1 MASNDIDYHARS
13 LLQLARSLGAIKPT
27 PWEKVER
34 LMLMCP
40 NSKDKSGTLRLD
52 GRGQNAI
59 IALGVYLLE
68 SGLQH
73 SEVIIEYLLM
83 VLERMPNAQWV
94 DGPIGINKYNLPMTE
109 NFSFCFNTILSD
121 VAKRLPS
128 YKDKIINNQLKVLEF
143 MTALCE
149 QPGSHVTEFLL
160 GIRVR
165 ERLCTRQIPMLLGL
179 ARSIGRSSD
188 EECSLISYLL
198 SVREAPISMQ
208 RVPRTEP
215 VHRSNFNSFRSI
227 MPRTMSTVFTHSEA
241 GSSSVSGAGSSDAVG
256 DGATERKSSFRDR
269 SPSPLDSTGRDTTMS
284 GVTSNLGDVLPYTIY
299 FNKIASSFTRTRPW
313 GFEIIPEQDH
323 LKFNEE
329 QLNWILQ
336 CAKRLLKRRVLNGL
350 DHILKDVIAVSNGN
364 LVRFPYK
371 SFSETISVII
381 LALLRDILEQEKDLP
396 VEFMK
401 EVQDFV
407 KGLYQAGQ
415 FDLESKPSNHALKE
429 KLTDFNPYQL
439 LVHANGA
446 CVDLLFWSIREES
459 EAENLCVKLTERIS
473 TNTERRLLLSHTPL
487 LLASLEA
494 LGKMAVKFPNL
505 ANAMVASLRD
515 FLVSPSP
522 ILSKLN
528 KYAIS
533 EQGGK
538 YSSSGGGIRIT
549 VTDEDKKERGGG
561 VAKAPKSCLLATME
575 NLRDN
580 AIHNICRALRAG
592 QQVDE
597 ECVPAFLASIS
608 NRLYRAELSDRITNT
623 KSADTRWQ
631 QLKMVM
637 KFINPTTS
645 NYELVDV
652 LRESNLISTNTILT
666 LGHLAVVLKDQPKL
680 VESILQIFQQR
691 FCSPPSQLDV
701 LIVDQMGCMVMAG
714 CSSIYHEVLSMFT
727 QISVESSSPYNVNE
741 ANDKLRGFRLVSQ
754 AVINAFANIAANI
767 QGEAE
772 QLDLLSRLLELFVQ
786 LGLDAKRINE
796 KISGLMKASSSAG
809 NLGLLIPVIAVLMR
823 RLPPIKEPKRRLH
836 KLFRDFWQYS
846 VVMGFTNENQGLWPT
861 EWYEGVCQIA
871 IKSPLLI
878 SKENISKE
886 LLYNTALRNDA
897 VAPNEL
903 TDLRNSISNLL
914 DNPEVTTLINRL
926 NFAQCTYLLSVYK
939 LETLRVTH
947 SSDPNSVHGIFEYL
961 EDRFLFLDKLG
972 MWQCVAAVAEKTFD
986 KYMDEL
992 DAKPKTEEKEKQI
1005 EAHAQFLLVKFNHTY
1020 KRVRMTADKFISKFV
1035 SRFPHF
1041 LWSGKVLK
1049 AMLDILQVVCA
1060 ALDLDPHE
1068 DAPEIQIP
1076 DTPYKL
1082 RIMENLN
1089 SRDQVVKDF
1098 SARSSTIL
1106 QESMKWAPNAVRSH
1120 LIEYVLQMNTEA
1132 KGLLMHSGLAMA
1144 TESVLNYAG
1153 YKSREGVATLPAS
1166 LDRRPSCVHSES
1178 SSFMANLSIRSR
1190 YLGEV
1195 NGMLDMCEDWAT
1207 IEEKMC
1213 EKLHNAYLNGDVA
1226 VAKVSMLR
1234 ITALQIKRPGISH
1247 HLLQAICW
1255 GPVKLFNVEVMEVVI
1270 MCWEWMLSA
1279 RPEFT
1284 LEFLCLMASAWQV
1297 CADMKLGIFAP
1308 DQPRADPLAKAE
1320 DQRLAPN
1327 PPVVGPHNLWTKF
1340 LQERVEIS
1348 KYSDSAQIQIFLTL
1362 LNKSLSVTVGKRP
1375 SIISRH
1381 TAAIGPRYRLLS
1393 MGLSLLQGDILPNTP
1408 AKTVLRER
1416 VYSATLD
1423 FFCGPPIWPSQQPSE
1438 LREDINLLISY
1449 WQKMHYDKKHLS
1461 SNMVSLAGAMD
1472 SSSPPAVISS
1482 TGQQDLRLQTGWMNT
1497 LSNTSTYSKRS
1508 VDLLAPSYSAY
1519 SDYDLGETLKGT
1531 SRKGQVNENS
1541 LVKDYIR
1548 KRNIILCL
1556 VANTIDTLITI
1567 HNPLELAEQKLQDEE
1582 LIYTWARHNLTDRQW
1597 RDIANYSWELS
1608 PTLAVYLPFRFR
1620 NCDTLKREATRLVSL
1635 NPESVSHIPEAIS
1648 FLVTANSVEA
1658 DTPELSHIMTWEKVS
1673 PVLALSYFSRQYPP
1687 HPLTAQ
1693 YAIRVLRAQPSEV
1706 LLFYIPQI
1714 VQALRYDPMGYVS
1727 EFILWAAKKS
1737 QLLAHQFL
1745 WNMKTNIYHD
1755 EEATMKDEFIGE
1767 KLEEMEKKIKQQLS
1781 GTALKFYEREF
1792 DFFTKITDI
1801 SGIIRPF
1808 PKGRERKQACLDA
1821 LSKVQLQHGC
1831 YLPSNPEAIVLEI
1844 DYSSGTPMQSAA
1856 KAPFLARFKVQ
1867 HCGING
1873 LERLASSE
1881 TMTSLAIEKKIM
1893 SEGSGVDSAKAV
1905 LQIHWQACIF
1915 KVGDDVRQD
1924 MLALQVI
1931 EMFRNIFEQAGLK
1944 LYLAPYRVVATAP
1957 GCGVIECVPNSKS
1970 RDQIGRQTDITLF
1983 EYFLATFGD
1992 EQSPAFQ
1999 EARHNFVVS
2008 MAAYSIVSF
2017 LLQIKDRH
2025 NGNIM
2030 INTTGHIIHI
2040 DFGFMFE
2047 SSPGGNLGW
2056 EPDIKLTEEMF
2067 RVMGGAMDAP
2077 PFQWFMELCVQGFLA
2092 VRPYQDAIISLVSLM
2107 LDTRLPCFRGQTIKL
2122 LRARFAPQA
2131 SEREAANFM
2140 LKVVRDS
2147 CLNWRGKTYDMLQ
2160 YYQNQIPY

>member
-1 MASNDIDYHARS
+1 M
-13 LLQLARSLGAIKPT
+13 LL
-27 PWEKVER
+27 
-34 LMLMCP
+34 CP
-40 NSKDKSGTLRLD
+40 NYQDRGRTLRLD
-52 GRGQNAI
+52 GRGQNAV

-73 SEVIIEYLLM
+73 CDIILDYLLM
-83 VLERMPNAQWV
+83 VLEKMPSAVWV
-94 DGPIGINKYNLPMTE
+94 DGPKGINQYNLPMTE
-109 NFSFCFNTILSD
+109 CFSFCLNTILCD
-121 VAKRLPS
+121 VAFRLPS
-128 YKDKIINNQLKVLEF
+128 DKDKITFVQLKVLDQ
-143 MTALCE
+143 MTTLCE
-149 QPGSHVTEFLL
+149 QPGSQVVEK
-160 GIRVR
+160 
-165 ERLCTRQIPMLLGL
+165 LCTRQIPLLLGL
-179 ARSIGRSSD
+179 ARSMGRSSD

-208 RVPRTEP
+208 RVPQPEP
-215 VHRSNFNSFRSI
+215 AVQRSHFNTFRSI
-227 MPRTMSTVFTHSEA
+227 MPRTMSTVFVSYDTSTSLS
-241 GSSSVSGAGSSDAVG
+241 GSGSTDAIG
-256 DGATERKSSFRDR
+256 DGIVERKSSYRDR
-269 SPSPLDSTGRDTTMS
+269 SPSPLEGNIKDNSSLTGLTSSITTP
-284 GVTSNLGDVLPYTIY
+284 DVLPYTIY

-323 LKFNEE
+323 LKFNQN
-329 QLNWILQ
+329 QLTTILQ

-350 DHILKDVIAVSNGN
+350 DHILKDVLAVSNGN
-364 LVRFPYK
+364 LTRFPYK
-371 SFSETISVII
+371 SFSETISVVI

-396 VEFMK
+396 ADFMK

-415 FDLESKPSNHALKE
+415 ADLDSKPSNHNLRE

-459 EAENLCVKLTERIS
+459 EAEHLCVKLTERIS
-473 TNTERRLLLSHTPL
+473 TNTEKRLLLSHTPL

-528 KYAIS
+528 KYAIT
-533 EQGGK
+533 ENGNKLTG
-538 YSSSGGGIRIT
+538 SGGGIRIT
-549 VTDEDKKERGGG
+549 VTDEDRNERGN
-561 VAKAPKSCLLATME
+561 AQKSPKNLLLTTME

-580 AIHNICRALRAG
+580 AIHNICRALKAG

-597 ECVPAFLASIS
+597 DCVPAFLASIS
-608 NRLYRAELSDRITNT
+608 NRLYRAELSDRTLNAKT
-623 KSADTRWQ
+623 SEARWK
-631 QLKMVM
+631 QLRIAM
-637 KFINPTTS
+637 KFINPSSANLETF
-645 NYELVDV
+645 DV
-652 LRESNLISTNTILT
+652 QRESNLISTNTILT
-666 LGHLAVVLKDQPKL
+666 LGHLAVILKEQPKL

-714 CSSIYHEVLSMFT
+714 CSCIYQEVLTMFT

-741 ANDKLRGFRLVSQ
+741 ANDKLRGFSGAPICPSQ
-754 AVINAFANIAANI
+754 QPSELRDDIT
-767 QGEAE
+767 
-772 QLDLLSRLLELFVQ
+772 LLITYWQKMHYDKKHLSSTM
-786 LGLDAKRINE
+786 
-796 KISGLMKASSSAG
+796 ISLADIIDKSASSPP
-809 NLGLLIPVIAVLMR
+809 PVISSSGQ
-823 RLPPIKEPKRRLH
+823 P
-836 KLFRDFWQYS
+836 
-846 VVMGFTNENQGLWPT
+846 
-861 EWYEGVCQIA
+861 
-871 IKSPLLI
+871 
-878 SKENISKE
+878 
-886 LLYNTALRNDA
+886 
-897 VAPNEL
+897 
-903 TDLRNSISNLL
+903 DLRSGWMNTLNSSSSTYSKRSAAAGGRN
-914 DNPEVTTLINRL
+914 VTLINFAEIMHLDL
-926 NFAQCTYLLSVYK
+926 NFKCFKSFEGLDSNVLWAGCGLLAIASFNGAFIITRRHPAKYSIQNSSERKSLCCNTRFLLVNGMLDVCDDVSVAEEKMYLK
-939 LETLRVTH
+939 LEKAYLEQDVVMAKQCMFRITALQIKRPVVSRYLIQAICWGPVRLFCEEVMEAAIMCWEWMLSARPEFTIEFLCLMASAWQVCADMKLGIFAPDPPRPDPLAKAEDQILSPNPPIVAPHNLWTKKTCSINWWSCPKSIFLHFSVTY
-947 SSDPNSVHGIFEYL
+947 STDPGAIHGIFEYL
-961 EDRFLFLDKLG
+961 EDKFLFLDKLG
-972 MWQCVAAVAEKTFD
+972 MWQCISVVAEKTFD
-986 KYMDEL
+986 KYMDVL

-1020 KRVRMTADKFISKFV
+1020 KRVRLTADKFISKFV
-1035 SRFPHF
+1035 SRFPHL

-1049 AMLDILQVVCA
+1049 TMLDILQVVCD

-1076 DTPYKL
+1076 ATPYKL
-1082 RIMENLN
+1082 RIMENIT
-1089 SRDQVVKDF
+1089 SREQVVKDC

-1120 LIEYVLQMNTEA
+1120 LIEYVLQMDMEA
-1132 KGLLMHSGLAMA
+1132 KGLLQHSGLAMA
-1144 TESVLNYAG
+1144 TETVLNYAG
-1153 YKSREGVATLPAS
+1153 YKGGVNTMSGANS

-1178 SSFMANLSIRSR
+1178 SNFMANLSIRSR

-1195 NGMLDMCEDWAT
+1195 SMKWIYCFPFY
-1207 IEEKMC
+1207 
-1213 EKLHNAYLNGDVA
+1213 KLHIALTVYFCQKYIFQALQFSSGRICFETANFKGKHGVEYFAAYWPSEWYEGVCHIATKSPLLISKENIS
-1226 VAKVSMLR
+1226 KELLYN
-1234 ITALQIKRPGISH
+1234 TALR
-1247 HLLQAICW
+1247 
-1255 GPVKLFNVEVMEVVI
+1255 N
-1270 MCWEWMLSA
+1270 
-1279 RPEFT
+1279 
-1284 LEFLCLMASAWQV
+1284 
-1297 CADMKLGIFAP
+1297 
-1308 DQPRADPLAKAE
+1308 
-1320 DQRLAPN
+1320 
-1327 PPVVGPHNLWTKF
+1327 
-1340 LQERVEIS
+1340 
-1348 KYSDSAQIQIFLTL
+1348 DSVA
-1362 LNKSLSVTVGKRP
+1362 
-1375 SIISRH
+1375 
-1381 TAAIGPRYRLLS
+1381 
-1393 MGLSLLQGDILPNTP
+1393 
-1408 AKTVLRER
+1408 
-1416 VYSATLD
+1416 
-1423 FFCGPPIWPSQQPSE
+1423 PSE
-1438 LREDINLLISY
+1438 LADLRNTISNLLDNAEVTAIINRLNFAQCTY
-1449 WQKMHYDKKHLS
+1449 LLS
-1461 SNMVSLAGAMD
+1461 VYKL
-1472 SSSPPAVISS
+1472 
-1482 TGQQDLRLQTGWMNT
+1482 
-1497 LSNTSTYSKRS
+1497 
-1508 VDLLAPSYSAY
+1508 
-1519 SDYDLGETLKGT
+1519 ETLRIKTKLNKQLQKSRQQVKLLILSLDVGSNVGESIDNCLRHKPGVYTQFALIITKDSEDYIKQLRIALVNLNINSKEAVLQWIPAHIQLEGSEKADILAKNGGT
-1531 SRKGQVNENS
+1531 SRKGQVTENS
-1541 LVKDYIR
+1541 LVKEYIK

-1556 VANTIDTLITI
+1556 VANTIDTLLTLY
-1567 HNPLELAEQKLQDEE
+1567 NPLELAEQKLQDEE
-1582 LIYTWARHNLTDRQW
+1582 LIYTWARHNLTERQW

-1620 NCDTLKREATRLVSL
+1620 NCETLKKEVTRLVSIS
-1635 NPESVSHIPEAIS
+1635 PESVSHIPEAIS

-1658 DTPELSHIMTWEKVS
+1658 DSPELSHIMTWEKVS

-1693 YAIRVLRAQPSEV
+1693 YAIRVLRAQPNEV

-1767 KLEEMEKKIKQQLS
+1767 KLEEMVMKITQQLS
-1781 GTALKFYEREF
+1781 GTALEFYKREF
-1792 DFFTKITDI
+1792 DFFDQITNI
-1801 SGIIRPF
+1801 SGLIRPY
-1808 PKGRERKQACLDA
+1808 PKGKERKQACLEA

-1844 DYSSGTPMQSAA
+1844 DYNSGTPMQSAA
-1856 KAPFLARFKVQ
+1856 KAPYLARFKVK

-1873 LERLASSE
+1873 LEKLAASDL
-1881 TMTSLAIEKKIM
+1881 TKKKM
-1893 SEGSGVDSAKAV
+1893 GTEVDGLEEV
-1905 LQIHWQACIF
+1905 IHWQACIF

-1931 EMFRNIFEQAGLK
+1931 EMFRNIFKQAGLK

-2077 PFQWFMELCVQGFLA
+2077 PFQWFQELCVQGYLA

-2131 SEREAANFM
+2131 SEREAATVM

>member
-13 LLQLARSLGAIKPT
+13 LLQLARSLAAIKTT
-27 PWEKVER
+27 PWDQVER
-34 LMLMCP
+34 LMLLCP
-40 NSKDKSGTLRLD
+40 NYQDRGRTLRLD
-52 GRGQNAI
+52 GRGQNAV

-73 SEVIIEYLLM
+73 CDIILDYLLM
-83 VLERMPNAQWV
+83 VLEKMPSAVWV
-94 DGPIGINKYNLPMTE
+94 DGPKGINQYNLPMTE
-109 NFSFCFNTILSD
+109 CFSFCLNTILCD
-121 VAKRLPS
+121 VAFRLPS
-128 YKDKIINNQLKVLEF
+128 DKDKITFVQLKVLDQ
-143 MTALCE
+143 MTTLCE
-149 QPGSHVTEFLL
+149 QPGSQVVEFLFGL
-160 GIRVR
+160 KFR
-165 ERLCTRQIPMLLGL
+165 EKLCTRQIPLLLGL
-179 ARSIGRSSD
+179 ARSMGRSSD

-208 RVPRTEP
+208 RVPQPEP
-215 VHRSNFNSFRSI
+215 AVQRSHFNTFRSI
-227 MPRTMSTVFTHSEA
+227 MPRTMSTVFVSYDTSTSLS
-241 GSSSVSGAGSSDAVG
+241 GSGSTDAIG
-256 DGATERKSSFRDR
+256 DGIVERKSSYRDR
-269 SPSPLDSTGRDTTMS
+269 SPSPLEGNIKDNSSLTGLTSSITTP
-284 GVTSNLGDVLPYTIY
+284 DVLPYTIY

-323 LKFNEE
+323 LKFNQN
-329 QLNWILQ
+329 QLTTILQ

-350 DHILKDVIAVSNGN
+350 DHILKDVLAVSNGN
-364 LVRFPYK
+364 LTRFPYK
-371 SFSETISVII
+371 SFSETISVVI

-396 VEFMK
+396 ADFMK

-415 FDLESKPSNHALKE
+415 ADLDSKPSNHNLRE

-459 EAENLCVKLTERIS
+459 EAEHLCVKLTERIS
-473 TNTERRLLLSHTPL
+473 TNTEKRLLLSHTPL

-528 KYAIS
+528 KYAIT
-533 EQGGK
+533 ENGNKLTG
-538 YSSSGGGIRIT
+538 SGGGIRIT
-549 VTDEDKKERGGG
+549 VTDEDRNERGN
-561 VAKAPKSCLLATME
+561 AQKSPKNLLLTTME

-580 AIHNICRALRAG
+580 AIHNICRALKAG

-597 ECVPAFLASIS
+597 DCVPAFLASIS
-608 NRLYRAELSDRITNT
+608 NRLYRAELSDRTLNAKT
-623 KSADTRWQ
+623 SEARWK
-631 QLKMVM
+631 QLRIAM
-637 KFINPTTS
+637 KFINPSSANLETF
-645 NYELVDV
+645 DV
-652 LRESNLISTNTILT
+652 QRESNLISTNTILT
-666 LGHLAVVLKDQPKL
+666 LGHLAVILKEQPKL

-714 CSSIYHEVLSMFT
+714 CSCIYQEVLTMFT

-767 QGEAE
+767 QGENE

-786 LGLDAKRINE
+786 LGLDAKRMNE
-796 KISGLMKASSSAG
+796 KMSGLMKASSSAG

-846 VVMGFTNENQGLWPT
+846 VVMGFANENQAYWPS
-861 EWYEGVCQIA
+861 EWYEGVCHIA
-871 IKSPLLI
+871 TKSPLLI

-886 LLYNTALRNDA
+886 LLYNTALRNDS
-897 VAPNEL
+897 VAPSEL
-903 TDLRNSISNLL
+903 ADLRNTISNLL
-914 DNPEVTTLINRL
+914 DNAEVTAIINRL

-939 LETLRVTH
+939 LETLRVTY
-947 SSDPNSVHGIFEYL
+947 STDPGAIHGIFEYL
-961 EDRFLFLDKLG
+961 EDKFLFLDKLG
-972 MWQCVAAVAEKTFD
+972 MWQCISVVAEKTFD
-986 KYMDEL
+986 KYMDVL

-1020 KRVRMTADKFISKFV
+1020 KRVRLTADKFISKFV
-1035 SRFPHF
+1035 SRFPHL

-1049 AMLDILQVVCA
+1049 TMLDILQVVCD

-1076 DTPYKL
+1076 ATPYKL
-1082 RIMENLN
+1082 RIMENIT
-1089 SRDQVVKDF
+1089 SREQVVKDC

-1120 LIEYVLQMNTEA
+1120 LIEYVLQMDMEA
-1132 KGLLMHSGLAMA
+1132 KGLLQHSGLAMA
-1144 TESVLNYAG
+1144 TETVLNYAG
-1153 YKSREGVATLPAS
+1153 YKGGVNTMSGANS

-1178 SSFMANLSIRSR
+1178 SNFMANLSIRSR

-1195 NGMLDMCEDWAT
+1195 NGMLDVCDDVSVA
-1207 IEEKMC
+1207 EEKMYLKL
-1213 EKLHNAYLNGDVA
+1213 EKAYLEQDV
-1226 VAKVSMLR
+1226 VMAKQCMFR
-1234 ITALQIKRPGISH
+1234 ITALQIKRPVVSRYLI
-1247 HLLQAICW
+1247 QAICW
-1255 GPVKLFNVEVMEVVI
+1255 GPVRLFCEEVMEAAI

-1284 LEFLCLMASAWQV
+1284 IEFLCLMASAWQV

-1308 DQPRADPLAKAE
+1308 DPPRPDPLAKAE
-1320 DQRLAPN
+1320 DQILSPN
-1327 PPVVGPHNLWTKF
+1327 PPIVAPHNLWTKF
-1340 LQERVEIS
+1340 LQERVEIA

-1381 TAAIGPRYRLLS
+1381 TAAIGPRFRLLS

-1408 AKTVLRER
+1408 SKTVLRER
-1416 VYSATLD
+1416 VYAATLD
-1423 FFCGPPIWPSQQPSE
+1423 FFCGAPICPSQQPSE
-1438 LREDINLLISY
+1438 LRDDITLLITY

-1461 SNMVSLAGAMD
+1461 STMISLADIIDKSA
-1472 SSSPPAVISS
+1472 SSPPPVISS
-1482 TGQQDLRLQTGWMNT
+1482 SGQPDLRSGWMNT
-1497 LSNTSTYSKRS
+1497 LNSSSSTYSKRS
-1508 VDLLAPSYSAY
+1508 AVGGSGQRSSVVYGIHGHFDTKEVVV
-1519 SDYDLGETLKGT
+1519 GGT
-1531 SRKGQVNENS
+1531 SRKGQVTENS
-1541 LVKDYIR
+1541 LVKEYIK

-1556 VANTIDTLITI
+1556 VANTIDTLLTLY
-1567 HNPLELAEQKLQDEE
+1567 NPLELAEQKLQDEE
-1582 LIYTWARHNLTDRQW
+1582 LIYTWARHNLTERQW

-1620 NCDTLKREATRLVSL
+1620 NCETLKKEVTRLVSIS
-1635 NPESVSHIPEAIS
+1635 PESVSHIPEAIS

-1658 DTPELSHIMTWEKVS
+1658 DSPELSHIMTWEKVS

-1693 YAIRVLRAQPSEV
+1693 YAIRVLRAQPNEV

-1767 KLEEMEKKIKQQLS
+1767 KLEEMVMKITQQLS
-1781 GTALKFYEREF
+1781 GTALEFYKREF
-1792 DFFTKITDI
+1792 DFFDQITNI
-1801 SGIIRPF
+1801 SGLIRPY
-1808 PKGRERKQACLDA
+1808 PKGKERKQACLEA

-1844 DYSSGTPMQSAA
+1844 DYNSGTPMQSAA
-1856 KAPFLARFKVQ
+1856 KAPYLARFKVK

-1873 LERLASSE
+1873 LEKLAASDLTKKKMGSE
-1881 TMTSLAIEKKIM
+1881 
-1893 SEGSGVDSAKAV
+1893 VDGLEEV
-1905 LQIHWQACIF
+1905 IHWQACIF

-1931 EMFRNIFEQAGLK
+1931 EMFRNIFKQAGLK

-2077 PFQWFMELCVQGFLA
+2077 PFQWFQELCVQGYLA

-2131 SEREAANFM
+2131 SEREAATVM